1 MNPNERSW
9 IVNESFFH
17 AEQIPFYETIM
28 TIGNGYLGTR
38 GSFAEGYA
46 KELPSTL
53 VHGIFNHHPKD
64 QVPDLANVPAW
75 YAIKLTVDDDIFRLD
90 QGTVLGYRRW
100 LDMRTGTLNRQVLWE
115 SPTGKIIRVEFSRL
129 ANMDNQHILLQQMK
143 LTALDDM
150 QIECAMFFDYEN
162 ANNVAY
168 AEEGALRVCHWTDI
182 ERDDN
187 YWQGTTNQSGYVVAL
202 AHHIDVDQPLESY
215 AEGDNRGQR
224 FTASLKNG
232 ESLEVDRYVVIATSR
247 DAETVADYAHQ
258 QLSEAVGIG
267 YIELEARNAAAWQDL
282 WSDMDIVIKGD
293 ELAQLAIRF
302 VTYHLLIAAPRH
314 NEYVSIGA
322 KTLSGFGYKGHVFW
336 DTELFMLPPFTFSR
350 PEIAHNLLMYR
361 YHNLEGARE
370 KAAEAGYLGAMFPWE
385 STDTG
390 RETTPRWTLP
400 GKDGNRIRI
409 WTGDHE
415 QHISSDIAYAV
426 WQYWQWTA
434 DDEFFASYGA
444 ELILD
449 TAVFWE
455 SRVEWNE
462 VQQCYELH
470 EQIGPDEFHENID
483 NAVFTNRLT
492 VWHMQ
497 HAIRTMQWLQQHA
510 PEKAASLAAELGIS
524 DDNLSQWQHI
534 ADHMYIPRYDEL
546 NVFEQ
551 FDGYFERNYIHVP
564 AYSPRSG
571 NMDVILGH
579 RRTNESQVIKQADV
593 VMLMALLGEEL
604 GDKEELLRNWHT
616 YLPRTA
622 HDSSL
627 SPAIHAWVAARLGLV
642 DQAYDLWMRGA
653 GLDLENNKGN
663 VRDGIHAAA
672 CGGLR
677 QAVILGFAGLH
688 LTNNGWAVRPQL
700 PEWWRSV
707 RFTIYYKG
715 RRQPIIINNE

>member
-1 MNPNERSW
+1 M
-9 IVNESFFH
+9 NESFFH
-17 AEQIPFYETIM
+17 AEQVPYYETIM

-38 GSFAEGYA
+38 GSFAESYA
-46 KELPSTL
+46 RELPSTL
-53 VHGIFNHHPKD
+53 VHGVFNHHPSD

-75 YAIKLTVDDDIFRLD
+75 YAVKLTVDGEVFKLD
-90 QGTVLGYRRW
+90 QGTILGYRRW
-100 LDMRTGTLNRQVLWE
+100 LDMRMGTLNRQILWE
-115 SPTGKIIRVEFSRL
+115 SHAGKIIRVEFSRL
-129 ANMDNQHILLQQMK
+129 ASMDNQHLLLQQIK

-150 QIECAMFFDYEN
+150 EIKCALFFDYEN
-162 ANNVAY
+162 AFNVAY
-168 AEEGALRVCHWTDI
+168 AEEGARRVSHWTDVQNGN
-182 ERDDN
+182 D

-202 AHHIDVDQPLESY
+202 THHIDVDQSLESY
-215 AEGDNRGQR
+215 AEGDNRGQQ

-232 ESLEVDRYVVIATSR
+232 ESLDVKRYVTIASSR
-247 DAETVADYAHQ
+247 DSGKVADYARQ
-258 QLSEAVGIG
+258 QLSEAVNTG
-267 YIELEARNAAAWQDL
+267 YLDLEARNAAVWQDL
-282 WSDMDIVIKGD
+282 WSDMDVVIKGD

-314 NEYVSIGA
+314 DEHVSIGA

-350 PEIAHNLLMYR
+350 PKIARNLLMYR
-361 YHNLEGARE
+361 YHNLAGARE
-370 KAAEAGYLGAMFPWE
+370 KAAEAGYRGAMFPWE

-426 WQYWQWTA
+426 WQFWQWTG
-434 DDEFFASYGA
+434 DNDFFANYGA

-449 TAVFWE
+449 TAIFWE

-462 VQQCYELH
+462 AQQRYELH
-470 EQIGPDEFHENID
+470 EQIGPDEFHENVD
-483 NAVFTNRLT
+483 NPVFTNRLT
-492 VWHMQ
+492 IWHMQ

-510 PEKAASLAAELGIS
+510 PEKAAALATQLGIS

-534 ADHMYIPRYDEL
+534 ADHMYIPRYGEL
-546 NVFEQ
+546 KVYEQ
-551 FDGYFERNYIHVP
+551 FDGYFERNYVHVP
-564 AYSPRSG
+564 TYSPRSG
-571 NMDVILGH
+571 NIDVILGH

-593 VMLMALLGEEL
+593 VMLMALLAEEM
-604 GDKEELLRNWHT
+604 GDKEELLRNWRT

-627 SPAIHAWVAARLGLV
+627 SPAIHAWVGARLGLV
-642 DQAYDLWMRGA
+642 DEAYELWMKGA

-677 QAVILGFAGLH
+677 QAVLLGFAGLH
-688 LTNNGWAVRPQL
+688 LSGNGWAVRPQL

-707 RFTIYYKG
+707 SFTIYYRG
-715 RRQPIIINNE
+715 RRQPIIINND